1 MLAPGEALRAWG
13 QPYTT
18 KEPAKRAIE
27 VSQFFCRL
35 LCRLKTLHML
45 TPPRSASLRVGL
57 TLYPAASQPRRLGA
71 CGANTSVPLFAPNI
85 KLP

>member
-45 TPPRSASLRVGL
+45 TPPRSAF
-57 TLYPAASQPRRLGA
+57 AAR
-71 CGANTSVPLFAPNI
+71 GANTLSGCFAASTPWCVWG
-85 KLP
+85 